1 VNSTIIA
8 LRYRACEE
16 PGMQFDNLRCERVGE
31 ILTVTLN
38 RPAKLNSLS
47 IGLLRDLA
55 ACAEAIRR
63 EAGLRAVILT
73 GAGRGF
79 CAGADLTDT
88 ESPPRPGETLGQYVA
103 GRLRTYYNPVA
114 RLWTDLPVPL
124 VVAVNGITAG
134 AGVSLALMG
143 DITLAAR
150 SASFAVLF
158 APKLGLAPDM
168 GATHFLATRV
178 GQARARAIAMTGEAV
193 PAEQAEQIGLIAA
206 CVDDAEL
213 GARARALAATLAASP
228 TQALLAVRRL
238 VNDPGV
244 ADLAGQL
251 EREAAEQQ
259 TMGDTA
265 DFAEGLAAFR
275 EKRAARFIGR

>member
-1 VNSTIIA
+1 
-8 LRYRACEE
+8 
-16 PGMQFDNLRCERVGE
+16 MHFDNLACERTGAV
-31 ILTVTLN
+31 LTVTLN
-38 RPAKLNSLS
+38 RPTKLNSLS

-55 ACAEAIRR
+55 SCAEAIRR
-63 EAGLRAVILT
+63 EDGLRAVILT

-88 ESPPRPGETLGQYVA
+88 ESPPLPGETLGQYVA
-103 GRLRTYYNPVA
+103 GRLRKHYNPVA

-124 VVAVNGITAG
+124 VVAVNGVTAG

-150 SASFAVLF
+150 SAGFAVLF
-158 APKLGLAPDM
+158 APRLGLAPDM

-178 GQARARAIAMTGEAV
+178 GQARARAIAMTGEPV
-193 PAEQAEQIGLIAA
+193 TAEQAERIGLIAA
-206 CVDDAEL
+206 CVEDDEL
-213 GARARALAATLAASP
+213 GARAQALAATLAASP

-238 VNDPGV
+238 VNDPGSS
-244 ADLAGQL
+244 DLAGQI
-251 EREAAEQQ
+251 EREAAEQRK
-259 TMGDTA
+259 MGDTA

-275 EKRAARFIGR
+275 EKRAARFNGR

>member
-1 VNSTIIA
+1 
-8 LRYRACEE
+8 
-16 PGMQFDNLRCERVGE
+16 MQFDTLTWERSGPV
-31 ILTVTLN
+31 LTVTLN
-38 RPAKLNSLS
+38 RPTKLNSLS
-47 IGLLRDLA
+47 IGLLRDLL
-55 ACAEAIRR
+55 ACGEAIRK
-63 EAGLRAVILT
+63 ESDLRAVILT

-88 ESPPRPGETLGQYVA
+88 DAPPAPGETLGQYVA
-103 GRLRTYYNPVA
+103 GRLRKFYNPVA
-114 RLWTDLPVPL
+114 LQWTDLPVPL
-124 VVAVNGITAG
+124 VIAVNGITAG

-158 APKLGLAPDM
+158 APRLGLAPDM

-178 GQARARAIAMTGEAV
+178 GQARARAIAMTGEPV
-193 PAEQAEQIGLIAA
+193 TAEQAERIGLIAA
-206 CVDDAEL
+206 CVDDDDL
-213 GARARALAATLAASP
+213 GTRAQALAASLAASP

-238 VNDPGV
+238 VNDP
-244 ADLAGQL
+244 AACDLAGQL

-259 TMGDTA
+259 KLGDTA

-275 EKRAARFIGR
+275 GKRAARFGGR